1 MHVCIRACPGH
12 THVMHARTHVR
23 SIVLFCTQVLL
34 AMKLSASETS
44 FFPWLSE
51 RFHIPHS
58 ITSGLGVW
66 IEDRVHVPPEKTLI
80 RKQNLPLTYTRR
92 WSVGLVYAWGFSYND
107 TIPDKHTFFFPS
119 DFSYWL
125 DWLWLDWLA
134 SHTAQLTYTY
144 VGISRHLVWFGLV
157 GLAFCLLACP
167 GRENS
172 SYPCMIWDSWGIC
185 LRKCFHFPYI

>member
-1 MHVCIRACPGH
+1 
-12 THVMHARTHVR
+12 
-23 SIVLFCTQVLL
+23 
-34 AMKLSASETS
+34 MKLSASETS

-66 IEDRVHVPPEKTLI
+66 IEDRVHVPPEKTLMI

-134 SHTAQLTYTY
+134 SHTAQLSSHIHMWGSR
-144 VGISRHLVWFGLV
+144 GIWFGLVWFGWTCFL
-157 GLAFCLLACP
+157 LACLLARAERIQVIRVWF
-167 GRENS
+167 GTHEAFVLGNAF
-172 SYPCMIWDSWGIC
+172 IF
-185 LRKCFHFPYI
+185 LTFRKSRCW